1 MLLIFS
7 LNESGG
13 GGFTPGTRLTET
25 ARLSAPILEFGAVM
39 SLSRV
44 GVTSLERAFSVM
56 IPLKTRLIVPSA

>member
-13 GGFTPGTRLTET
+13 GGLTPGTRLTET
-25 ARLSAPILEFGAVM
+25 ARLSAPILEFGVAK
-39 SLSRV
+39 SRV